1 MTKLSK
7 MSKLPYS
14 ATALLCGLSIS
25 FTSCSWVGAKK
36 ESHFIALVKPSSVQ
50 HCRKIA
56 TTRSKSVA
64 KVLFVNRS
72 FDKVMSELI
81 TLAKN
86 EALVLKGNTIV
97 AEGPYEQGSQLFGI
111 YDCPQS

>member
-1 MTKLSK
+1 MNKLRCITSV
-7 MSKLPYS
+7 LF
-14 ATALLCGLSIS
+14 CGLSIS

-50 HCRKIA
+50 HCKKIA
-56 TTRSKSVA
+56 TTRSKSVS

-72 FDKVMSELI
+72 YDKVMSELI

-111 YDCPQS
+111 YDCPKS